1 MKVQIGKYRK
11 NRKQKVEIEPF
22 DTWNLD
28 HTLSL
33 IIWPSLVQ
41 LKETGHGIFWVDQKD
56 LPENLQYI
64 FPEDPSDYNERQE
77 KQRITQYE
85 WVMDEMIW
93 AMSQIAN
100 DIPDEPRFT
109 DNKTA
114 FKKYHER
121 IQNGCELFGKY
132 FRNLWD

>member
-1 MKVQIGKYRK
+1 MKVQLGKYRK
-11 NRKQKVEIEPF
+11 NRKQQVVIEPF

-33 IIWPSLVQ
+33 IIWPALIQ
-41 LKETGHGIFWVDQKD
+41 LKETGQGIFWVEQKD
-56 LPENLQYI
+56 LPEDLQYV
-64 FPEDPSDYNERQE
+64 FPKDPSDYNERQE
-77 KQRITQYE
+77 KQRIIQYE

-100 DIPDEPRFT
+100 DTPDEPDFS
-109 DNKTA
+109 DNTKA
-114 FKKYHER
+114 YKNYHNR
-121 IQNGCELFGKY
+121 IQYGCELFGKY

>member
-1 MKVQIGKYRK
+1 MKVQLGKHRK

-64 FPEDPSDYNERQE
+64 FPEDPSDYNARQE

-93 AMSQIAN
+93 AMAQIAN
-100 DIPDEPRFT
+100 ETPDEPEFAKNEKIHR
-109 DNKTA
+109 
-114 FKKYHER
+114 KYHER
-121 IQNGCELFGKY
+121 IQHGCELFGKY

>member
-1 MKVQIGKYRK
+1 MKVQIGKHRK

-64 FPEDPSDYNERQE
+64 FPEDPSDYNDLQE

-100 DIPDEPRFT
+100 ETPDEPMVT
-109 DNKTA
+109 NNKKA
-114 FKKYHER
+114 FIKYHER
-121 IQNGCELFGKY
+121 VQNGCVLFGKY